1 MPPKHARS
9 GPQNRRYY
17 DWHGE
22 RFWSVTT
29 LTKGGLPE
37 SFGLAKWKR
46 TIVAKGAV
54 ESVQAG
60 ILGPMV
66 ENAPDAAVEYLSALP
81 FQRTKKAQDLGT
93 EVHGA
98 IEALVLGTPIPEPS
112 PEAAPFLEQFGT
124 FLAEYN
130 PTFIAAEA
138 SVYHRRHWYAGTLD
152 SVVEIDGRRHVL
164 DVKTGSGVYPE
175 VALQLAAYAN
185 AEFIGGPDGKEYPME
200 PVDLEVGLCLHLQP
214 DGFDLKA
221 VRIGEDVYRAF
232 LYCRETFRWD
242 TEVSKTVFMGSY
254 RRASLDP
261 LAAEQMRLE
270 GTAKADAE
278 APPTDSAPA
287 AVPVGDD
294 DQGEA
299 PKEAEG

>member
-54 ESVQAG
+54 EAVQNG
-60 ILGPMV
+60 SLVPMV
-66 ENAPDAAVEYLSALP
+66 EAAPGAAVAYLAELP
-81 FQRTKKAQDLGT
+81 FQRTKRAQDLGT
-93 EVHGA
+93 EVHAA

-112 PEAAPFLEQFGT
+112 AEAAPYLEQFGQ
-124 FLAEYN
+124 FLTEFD

-164 DVKTGSGVYPE
+164 DVKTGAGVYPE

-200 PVDLEVGLCLHLQP
+200 PVDLDTGLCLHLQP

-221 VRIGEDVYRAF
+221 IRIGEDVYRAF

-242 TEVSKTVFMGSY
+242 TEIAKTVWLGTY

-261 LAAEQMRLE
+261 LAAEQLRIE
-270 GTAKADAE
+270 GAAKAE
-278 APPTDSAPA
+278 AARPSTDTAPA
-287 AVPVGDD
+287 SVPAASADTE
-294 DQGEA
+294 EA
-299 PKEAEG
+299 SE